1 MSDQPT
7 VRPVATRFAA
17 LLYRYRTAG
26 FIDLVRPATFEEQCA
41 EQRLLRD
48 SEDPPLASESA
59 PISATRL
66 LHLDV
71 RGKRP
76 FWSGKKAANR

>member
-26 FIDLVRPATFEEQCA
+26 FIDLVKPATFEEQCA

-48 SEDPPLASESA
+48 SEDPPLASELEPVGTA
-59 PISATRL
+59 RL
-66 LHLDV
+66 FHLNA
-71 RGKRP
+71 RSKRP
-76 FWSGKKAANR
+76 FWSKKKAANR